1 MLMLAD
7 ENFLAVL
14 AIAIPGSIVAITAIL
29 VETMR
34 KAAHT
39 RQREQSRR
47 EIAAYIA
54 EGAMSPEDGIRLM
67 AAGESIKDKLG
78 MHI

>member
-1 MLMLAD
+1 MVMLASD
-7 ENFLAVL
+7 DFLAVA
-14 AIAIPGSIVAITAIL
+14 AIALPGSIVAILAIG
-29 VETMR
+29 MDCWR

-39 RQREQSRR
+39 KQREQSRR

-54 EGAMSPEDGIRLM
+54 EGSMSPDDGARLM

-78 MHI
+78 VHF